1 MGVCLTDKQIEQFLQ
16 YKELL
21 LDWNQKINLTANTEE
36 KEVMLKHFA
45 DCVSIVSAVSL
56 QKNTSVID
64 VGTGAGFPG
73 IPLKIVCPSLHMT
86 LLDSLQKR
94 ILFLEEVIKKL
105 YLENVFCIH
114 TRAEDGGKNPEYRE
128 KFDYCVSR
136 AVANLTALSEYCLPF
151 VKIGGELI
159 ALKGPEAEQEV
170 RQAKKAIQ
178 VLGGEVTEIK
188 QITIPYIELRH
199 TLVLIKKVR
208 QTPSQYPRK
217 AGKVL
222 KNPII

>member
-21 LDWNQKINLTANTEE
+21 LDWNQKINLTAITEE

-128 KFDYCVSR
+128 KV
-136 AVANLTALSEYCLPF
+136 
-151 VKIGGELI
+151 
-159 ALKGPEAEQEV
+159 
-170 RQAKKAIQ
+170 
-178 VLGGEVTEIK
+178 
-188 QITIPYIELRH
+188 
-199 TLVLIKKVR
+199 
-208 QTPSQYPRK
+208 
-217 AGKVL
+217 
-222 KNPII
+222 